1 MKKDSL
7 SGKRIAFLATDGV
20 EQVELIE
27 PKKNLEDAGATTEI
41 ISPKSGE
48 IKAWKFKEWGDKL
61 KVDKSLD
68 QADPAAY
75 DALVLPGGVI
85 NPDHLRM
92 EPKAVQFVK
101 DFARTGRT
109 IAAICHGP
117 WTLIEAGLVRGKKM
131 TSWPSLKTDLKNAG
145 ANWVDE
151 PVVKDG
157 NLVTS
162 RKPDD
167 IDTFSRAIMDNVTQ
181 VSEAEPQ
188 RLRAAS

>member
-1 MKKDSL
+1 MKDSL

-20 EQVELIE
+20 EQAELTE

-41 ISPKSGE
+41 ISLKSGE
-48 IKAWKFKEWGDKL
+48 IKAWKHKEWGDKL

-68 QADPAAY
+68 QANPEDY

-167 IDTFSRAIMDNVTQ
+167 IDTFSRAIMDSVAPIDA
-181 VSEAEPQ
+181 AEPQ

>member
-48 IKAWKFKEWGDKL
+48 IKAWKFKDWGDKL

-68 QADPAAY
+68 QADPEDY

-167 IDTFSRAIMDNVTQ
+167 IDTFSRAIMDSVEPIG
-181 VSEAEPQ
+181 EAEPQ